1 VFVEG
6 SREVAFKQLVIEDGF
21 GNDAA
26 DEFEVAEVVRVAVR
40 CWIDGIRHTVTGRR
54 TEQSIHWVEDL
65 P

>member
-26 DEFEVAEVVRVAVR
+26 DKFEVA
-40 CWIDGIRHTVTGRR
+40 
-54 TEQSIHWVEDL
+54 
-65 P
+65 